1 MAVIKHQPKKYKKS
15 DKSVGF
21 FIEFYEFY
29 KLQGGLNFDMIF
41 AYKEI
46 IMQNELLHELEQ
58 RGFLNQASNM
68 DGLNAALNAGPIAAY
83 MGSDPTADS
92 LHVGHLVP
100 VMMMRWLQKYGHR
113 PLMLVGGATGRIGD
127 PSGRDTG
134 RPMMTEELLAKNVAG
149 LKKSYSKFIKF
160 GDGASDAIIVD
171 NYDWLKDYNHLD
183 FLRDYGTDFTVPRM
197 LSMESVKRR
206 LENGMTFLEFN
217 YMTFQAVDFL
227 TLYKK
232 YGCILQ
238 TCGADQWG
246 NAIMGVELIR
256 KKLGKEAFVLSTA
269 LITDS
274 AGNKIGK
281 SAGNAIWVNEDK
293 TSPYEYYQ
301 YFRNTPDDL
310 VEKFL
315 KIFTEIPL
323 DEIARLSALQGAEL
337 NEAKKVLAF
346 AATEIAHGT
355 AAAQSAAD
363 TAASLFGGAGA
374 SENMPTF
381 ELEMIGPMAMLDFLV
396 VIGLFPSKSEARRMV
411 EQGGIQIDSNKIIDW
426 KSTVAPA
433 DEIIVQKGKKTFL
446 RVLKKN

>member
-1 MAVIKHQPKKYKKS
+1 
-15 DKSVGF
+15 
-21 FIEFYEFY
+21 
-29 KLQGGLNFDMIF
+29 
-41 AYKEI
+41 
-46 IMQNELLHELEQ
+46 MQNELLQELSA
-58 RGFLNQASNM
+58 RGFINQVSNLDALN
-68 DGLNAALNAGPIAAY
+68 DALNAGPITAY
-83 MGSDPTADS
+83 LGSDPTADS

-134 RPMMTEELLAKNVAG
+134 RPMMTEEILAHNIAG

-160 GDGASDAIIVD
+160 GDGATDAVIVD
-171 NYDWLKDYNHLD
+171 NYDWMSGYSHLD
-183 FLRDYGTDFTVPRM
+183 FLRDFGTDFTVPRM
-197 LSMESVKRR
+197 LGMESVKRR

-227 TLYKK
+227 TLYKN
-232 YGCILQ
+232 YGCVLQ

-246 NAIMGVELIR
+246 NAIMGIELIR
-256 KKLGKEAFVLSTA
+256 KKLGKEAFVLSTS
-269 LITDS
+269 LITDA

-323 DEIARLSALQGAEL
+323 DEIERMSKLQGAEL
-337 NEAKKVLAF
+337 NEAKKILAF

-355 AAAQSAAD
+355 AAAQAAAD
-363 TAASLFGGAGA
+363 AAAALFGGGGA
-374 SENMPTF
+374 AQNAPTVEIEMPAD
-381 ELEMIGPMAMLDFLV
+381 MGILDFLCAV
-396 VIGLFPSKSEARRMV
+396 GLFPSKSEARRMV
-411 EQGGIQIDSNKIIDW
+411 EQGGIQIDGQKVTDPRAVIA
-426 KSTVAPA
+426 TAA
-433 DEIIVQKGKKTFL
+433 EIMVQKGKKTFL
-446 RVLKKN
+446 RVVRR